1 MGFNV
6 KVYGSSFNV
15 VSDIKKYQ
23 FVESLIRV
31 GVSMICK
38 GYAEANIKFM
48 KSYDSNKPTSYIVY
62 LDANNLY
69 GHSMMKLLS
78 TEILD
83 WVIQEILI

>member
-1 MGFNV
+1 MLKFTGPHLILA
-6 KVYGSSFNV
+6 
-15 VSDIKKYQ
+15 SDIKKYQ

-78 TEILD
+78 TETLD
-83 WVIQEILI
+83 